1 MALSMQSTNITVD
14 DSSFTHHTSCP
25 SCKSSDA
32 NGVYSD
38 GHTYCFSCRV
48 STKGNTD
55 TPKVTSKMT
64 SGLIP
69 NGEYQDLPRRGLRE
83 DVCKKYGYSIG
94 EYQGQPC
101 HIANYRDKD
110 GVVVAQKLRF
120 KDKTFKFIGDAKEAT
135 LFGEHLFK
143 GGDNTLVITE
153 GEIDAL
159 SMATV
164 LTRFSVCSI
173 PTGAS
178 GAKKAIQKSLEFVES
193 FNKIVICFDNDEAG
207 IAASKEVVQLLTP
220 SKAFIMSLPLKDA
233 NEMLVA
239 NKHKE
244 LVSAFFDARPWRP
257 DGIVAGEDLWDLVST
272 EDITQSIPYPFEG
285 LNEKTRGI
293 RRGELVTIA
302 AGSGVGKSQV
312 CREIAFH
319 LLNMGETV
327 GYIGLEEN
335 VKHSALTLMGLAL
348 NKPIHISREGIND
361 RDLRHAFDATV
372 GSGRLYLYDHWGSLA
387 TATLLQKVRY
397 LARSCAAGYIILDH
411 LSILVSSQEEGD
423 ERKAIDAIMTRL
435 RSLVEETGIALILV
449 SHLRKPSGD
458 KGWEDGV
465 QVTLNSLRGSAGI
478 AQLSDICLGVE
489 RDQQGDNPNVSTI
502 RILKNRY
509 TGETG
514 VGCYVHYDKDT
525 GRMTDVKDPTVFKD
539 ESSHINEDF

>member
-1 MALSMQSTNITVD
+1 M
-14 DSSFTHHTSCP
+14 SS
-25 SCKSSDA
+25 A
-32 NGVYSD
+32 
-38 GHTYCFSCRV
+38 
-48 STKGNTD
+48 
-55 TPKVTSKMT
+55 
-64 SGLIP
+64 LIP
-69 NGEYQDLPRRGLRE
+69 AGEYQDLPRRGLRE

-120 KDKTFKFIGDAKEAT
+120 KDKTFKFIGDAKSAT
-135 LFGEHLFK
+135 LFGEHLFSSQAE
-143 GGDNTLVITE
+143 TLVITE
-153 GEIDAL
+153 GEIDCLTMGSLL
-159 SMATV
+159 SKFPV
-164 LTRFSVCSI
+164 VSV

-178 GAKKAIQKSLEFVES
+178 GAKKAIMKSLEFVEG
-193 FNKIVICFDNDEAG
+193 FKKIVIMFDSDDAG
-207 IAASKEVVQLLTP
+207 RAAATEVAQLLTP
-220 SKAFIMSLPLKDA
+220 SKAFIASLSMKDP
-233 NEMLVA
+233 NEMLMA
-239 NKHKE
+239 GKQKE
-244 LVSAFFDARPWRP
+244 LVTAFFSAKPYRP
-257 DGIVAGEDLWDLVST
+257 DGIISGEDLWDLVST
-272 EDITQSIPYPFEG
+272 EDDRKSIPYPFEG
-285 LNEKTRGI
+285 LNLKTRGI
-293 RRGELVTIA
+293 RRGELITIA

-319 LLNMGETV
+319 LLKEGETV

-348 NKPIHISREGIND
+348 NKPIHISREGIDD

-372 GSGRLYLYDHWGSLA
+372 GSGRLYLYDHWGSLS
-387 TATLLQKVRY
+387 TDNLLSKVRY

-411 LSILVSSQEEGD
+411 LSIIVSSQEEGD

-458 KGWEDGV
+458 KGWEDGM

-502 RILKNRY
+502 RIIKNRF
-509 TGETG
+509 TGECG